1 MNDAKGLGESM
12 SKAHYILD
20 ELEVSND
27 MLNKLVSIAL
37 DNGALGA
44 KLTGGGRGGCIIAL
58 ATDQDQSNIISN
70 KLLSSG
76 AKDTWISNMGVDL
89 L

>member
-1 MNDAKGLGESM
+1 M

-58 ATDQDQSNIISN
+58 ATDQKQANIISN